1 MHFFRIVKRII
12 LIIVILLVGGFIF
25 FDLYCAS
32 MTGKVALSH
41 SKLVVQNIINES
53 LYNSVA
59 ESGISYD
66 DMANIK
72 YDDNGNVKAIET
84 NSSQINL
91 LKSYLVKD
99 VNEYISNY
107 DVAEVGIPIGTFTG
121 SDYLSGMGPEIDVS
135 VQFSGVAVTEIFSE
149 FTSAGINQ
157 TCHRIVVKTQVEI
170 SVITLGK
177 RFNDSVENECCIAE
191 TVIVGTVPE
200 TYADIIKNY

>member
-1 MHFFRIVKRII
+1 
-12 LIIVILLVGGFIF
+12 
-25 FDLYCAS
+25 
-32 MTGKVALSH
+32 
-41 SKLVVQNIINES
+41 
-53 LYNSVA
+53 
-59 ESGISYD
+59 
-66 DMANIK
+66 
-72 YDDNGNVKAIET
+72 
-84 NSSQINL
+84 SQINL

-177 RFNDSVENECCIAE
+177 RLSDSVENECCIAE

>member
-1 MHFFRIVKRII
+1 MRFFRIVKRII
-12 LIIVILLVGGFIF
+12 LITVIFLVVGFVF

-32 MTGKVALSH
+32 MTGNVALNH
-41 SKLVVQNIINES
+41 SKLIVQNIINES
-53 LYNSVA
+53 LYRSVA

-66 DMANIK
+66 DMANIR
-72 YDDNGNVKAIET
+72 YDDNGNVRSIET
-84 NSSQINL
+84 DSAQINL

-99 VNEYISNY
+99 VNEYISKY
-107 DVAEVGIPIGTFTG
+107 DVTEVGIPIGTFSG

-157 TCHRIVVKTQVEI
+157 TCHRIVVKTEVEI

-177 RFNDSVENECCIAE
+177 RLDDRVTNECCIAE
-191 TVIVGTVPE
+191 TIIVGTVPE

>member
-1 MHFFRIVKRII
+1 MRFLKIVKRII
-12 LIIVILLVGGFIF
+12 FITVILSVGGFVF

-32 MTGKVALSH
+32 MTGNVALNH

-59 ESGISYD
+59 ESGIQYG
-66 DMANIK
+66 DMTNIK
-72 YDDNGNVKAIET
+72 YDDRGDVKAIET
-84 NSSQINL
+84 NSAQINL

-99 VNEYISNY
+99 VNEYISRY
-107 DVAEVGIPIGTFTG
+107 DVTEVGIPIGTFTG
-121 SDYLSGMGPEIDVS
+121 SDYLSGMGPEIGVS
-135 VQFSGVAVTEIFSE
+135 VQFSGVTVTDIFSE

-157 TCHRIVVKTQVEI
+157 TCHRIVVKIEVEI
-170 SVITLGK
+170 NVITLGK
-177 RFNDSVENECCIAE
+177 RLKDKVTNECCIAE

>member
-1 MHFFRIVKRII
+1 MRFLKIVK
-12 LIIVILLVGGFIF
+12 LIIFITLILSVGGFVF

-32 MTGKVALSH
+32 MTGNVALNH

-59 ESGISYD
+59 ESGIQYG
-66 DMANIK
+66 DMTNIK
-72 YDDNGNVKAIET
+72 YDDRGDVKAIET
-84 NSSQINL
+84 NSAQINL

-99 VNEYISNY
+99 VNEYISRY
-107 DVAEVGIPIGTFTG
+107 DVTEVGIPIGTFTG
-121 SDYLSGMGPEIDVS
+121 SDYLSGMGPEIGVS
-135 VQFSGVAVTEIFSE
+135 VQFSGVAVTDIFSE

-157 TCHRIVVKTQVEI
+157 TCHRIVVEIEVEI

-177 RFNDSVENECCIAE
+177 RLKDKVTNECCIAE

>member
-1 MHFFRIVKRII
+1 MRFLKIVKRII
-12 LIIVILLVGGFIF
+12 FITVILSVGGFVF

-32 MTGKVALSH
+32 MTGNVALNH

-59 ESGISYD
+59 ESGIQYG
-66 DMANIK
+66 DMTNIK
-72 YDDNGNVKAIET
+72 YDDRGDVKAIET
-84 NSSQINL
+84 NSAQINL

-99 VNEYISNY
+99 VNEYISRY
-107 DVAEVGIPIGTFTG
+107 DVTEVGIPIGTFTG
-121 SDYLSGMGPEIDVS
+121 SDYLSGMGPEIGVS
-135 VQFSGVAVTEIFSE
+135 VQFSGVAVTDIFSE

-157 TCHRIVVKTQVEI
+157 TCHRIVVEIEVEI

-177 RFNDSVENECCIAE
+177 HLKDKVTNECCIAE

>member
-32 MTGKVALSH
+32 MTGNVALSH

-66 DMANIK
+66 NMANIK

-135 VQFSGVAVTEIFSE
+135 VQFSGVAITEIFSE

-177 RFNDSVENECCIAE
+177 RLSDSVENECCIAE